1 MMLHRKKEI
10 QFIFAMTVINRLNST
25 AEAAQTLV
33 GVRTLGALGKMLYD
47 SKMITS
53 CPLPLPLPFA
63 LSATPYLRPAP
74 GTAFPTTVFAS

>member
-53 CPLPLPLPFA
+53 CPLPFV

-74 GTAFPTTVFAS
+74 GTAFPITVFAS